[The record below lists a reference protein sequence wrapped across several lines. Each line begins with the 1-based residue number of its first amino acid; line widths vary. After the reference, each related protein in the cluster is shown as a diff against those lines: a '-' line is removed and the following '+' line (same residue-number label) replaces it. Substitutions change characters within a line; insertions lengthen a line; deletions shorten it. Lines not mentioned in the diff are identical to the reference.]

1 MPEPLSEEQ
10 LREAHELAAALTE
23 APRSGFS
30 CDRIDTRI
38 LQLVHDYDAGAVI
51 TALLAEVTRLRA
63 ERAAIE
69 AECQAI
75 ARQVPNA
82 VGPIARVMALFSP
95 KETL

>member
-10 LREAHELAAALTE
+10 LAYFKRWADRLADG
-23 APRSGFS
+23 PCNG
-30 CDRIDTRI
+30 CRI
-38 LQLVHDYDAGAVI
+38 ASKSMA
-51 TALLAEVTRLRA
+51 ALLAEVTRLRA

-82 VGPIARVMALFSP
+82 VGPIARVLALFSP
-95 KETL
+95 KEAL